1 MVRSVVPGGLALV
14 AILALVNPFPATA
27 GVGSLD
33 EPVSISPAGRD
44 AEDVQLVTDGTTI
57 TAAWT
62 RSDGITKD
70 IQASTSV
77 DSGATWSSP
86 VTVSVPGRYSESPEL
101 FADGTTVMAV
111 WSGAEVDAF
120 RVQFSSSTDGGLTW
134 TSPTTVSAGQWD
146 ADPEIVVDGTKI
158 IVAWQ
163 NFNLVGPHR
172 IYTTSSSDGG
182 STWRSPIPV
191 SGDGQNAYS
200 PQLVTAGST
209 ITVAWSRSDGAY
221 YRVQASS
228 SVNGGASWSE
238 PATLSNPGR
247 HASYPRLV
255 ASGSRIAVVWS
266 ANNGTPTGNNWVEG
280 ASSSDGGSTWSRPA
294 TLSDASNQTSYD
306 VSVATS
312 GTTMMAVWTANDF
325 SYRVMGAYSADGG
338 VTWSSPIVLSIGG
351 EDDYQMQLV
360 ADGTTMTVIW
370 VRLDDGIYRTQAS
383 SSTDGAT
390 WSSPATLAS
399 VTRSTTASHDHPPAQ
414 GLQLVTDGSTI
425 TAVWRRFDGSNH
437 RVQAASYTPT
447 SRIAG
452 PDRFSTAAAVA
463 REFDA
468 ATTVYVA
475 NGRNYPDALS
485 AAPAAGYHHAPLLLT
500 EQDSLPAVVAAEIR
514 RLQPGR
520 IVVVGGTGVVSSGV
534 EAALE
539 ALYPGTQVQRLAGA
553 DRYETSRVVS
563 EDAFGDPGAGVAVIA
578 TGTNFPD
585 ALSASAAAAK
595 AGGPV
600 ILVPGSDPDVDP
612 ATYDLLDALGT
623 AKVFIA
629 GGSGVVSSAIE
640 ASLVRHFGGSQVTR
654 LAGTN
659 RYDTAVAINNEF
671 FESSSAV
678 YLAVGT
684 GYADALAGAALAG
697 ADASPL
703 YVVPGECVPA
713 AVITAIR
720 DLGATRVVLF
730 GGAGALSAAVASM
743 TPCA

>member
-1 MVRSVVPGGLALV
+1 MVRLLIPGGLALV
-14 AILALVNPFPATA
+14 AILTVVSSLPASA

-33 EPVSISPAGRD
+33 APVSISPAGRD
-44 AEDVQLVTDGTTI
+44 AEDVQLVTDGTSI

-70 IQASTSV
+70 IQASVSG
-77 DSGATWSSP
+77 DSGTTWSTP
-86 VTVSVPGRYSESPEL
+86 TTVSVPGRYADSPEL
-101 FADGTTVMAV
+101 LTDGTTVMAV
-111 WSGAEVDAF
+111 WTGTEGGAF
-120 RVQFSSSTDGGLTW
+120 RVQFSSSTDAGLTW
-134 TSPTTVSAGQWD
+134 TRPTTVSAGQWD
-146 ADPEIVVDGTKI
+146 ADPELVVAGSKI

-163 NFNLVGPHR
+163 NFNSVGPHR

-182 STWRSPIPV
+182 STWRSPVPI
-191 SGDGQNAYS
+191 SRDGQNAFS
-200 PQLVTAGST
+200 PQLLTAGSST
-209 ITVAWSRSDGAY
+209 TVVWSRYDGAY

-228 SVNGGASWSE
+228 SADGGVTWSE
-238 PATLSNPGR
+238 PVTLSNPGR

-255 ASGSRIAVVWS
+255 SDGSRIAVVWS
-266 ANNGTPTGNNWVEG
+266 ANNGTPTGNNWVEA
-280 ASSSDGGSTWSRPA
+280 ASSSDGGTTWTRPV
-294 TLSDASNQTSYD
+294 TLSDTSNQTSYG
-306 VSVATS
+306 VAVATA
-312 GTTMMAVWTANDF
+312 GTRMMAVWTATDF
-325 SYRVMGAYSADGG
+325 SYRVMGAYSVDGG
-338 VTWSSPIVLSIGG
+338 ITWSSPIVLSIGG
-351 EDDYQMQLV
+351 DDDYQMQLV
-360 ADGTTMTVIW
+360 ADGTTMTVVW
-370 VRLDDGIYRTQAS
+370 VRLDDGIYRAQVS

-390 WSSPATLAS
+390 WSSPATISS
-399 VTRSTTASHDHPPAQ
+399 VTGSTTASHDHPPVQ
-414 GLQLVTDGSTI
+414 GLQLVTDGTTI
-425 TAVWRRFDGSNH
+425 TAAWRRFDGSND
-437 RVQAASYTPT
+437 RVQVASYTPT

-468 ATTVYVA
+468 ASTVYVA
-475 NGRNYPDALS
+475 NGHNYPDALS
-485 AAPAAGYHHAPLLLT
+485 AAPAAGFHQAPLLLT
-500 EQDSLPAVVAAEIR
+500 EQDSLPAVVAAEIQ

-563 EDAFGDPGAGVAVIA
+563 NDAFGDAGAQVAVIA

-595 AGGPV
+595 VGGPV
-600 ILVPGSDPDVDP
+600 ILVPGSDPDVDS
-612 ATYDLLDALGT
+612 ATYDLLDGLGT
-623 AKVFIA
+623 TKVFIA
-629 GGSGVVSSAIE
+629 GGLGVVSAAIE

-671 FESSSAV
+671 FVSSSAV

-697 ADASPL
+697 TDASPL

-713 AVITAIR
+713 AVIMAIR

-730 GGAGALSAAVASM
+730 GGTGVLSAGVASL